1 MEYKKTLQIITSL
14 NQNFHQSI
22 KSKTMNLIKTLLFAI
37 LITFSSQI
45 SAHTTD
51 PSNDLKSVSQQIETL
66 LKFSEVKIYDDIIVN
81 IKFKLNENNKIILV
95 SNDSNNYD
103 ISKLIKTKLSFK
115 ELSIDKTNNYR
126 FYSIPVK
133 FKSTVK

>member
-1 MEYKKTLQIITSL
+1 
-14 NQNFHQSI
+14 
-22 KSKTMNLIKTLLFAI
+22 MNLIKTLLFAI

-45 SAHTTD
+45 SAYTTD